1 MSLLLLEKGFILEE
15 NYMNK
20 KLSGFVLLGL
30 LGGAL
35 AACSGGSA
43 DSTSASLND
52 KSVVALAAKSQPHAL
67 ATRHIHAASQQANG
81 AAALSALPANQTM
94 SLSILLALGDEAGL
108 DAALA
113 DIYNPQSAN
122 YRHYLSGAEFTARFG
137 PSQANHDALVAYLQA
152 NNLAV
157 TSTAANRLVI
167 NVTGKVSD
175 VEKVFHV
182 KMGTYQHP
190 TEARTYFGPDR
201 EPTLDVATPV
211 WRVAGLD
218 NFATPRPLVSQKL
231 AQAKPL
237 AGTGPGGYY
246 TGTDIRNAYL
256 PGTSLNGAGQSVAL
270 FQFGGYYTGDLQ
282 TYFNNTGFNNT
293 VPVNNILL
301 DGYSMCSAAC
311 DDTEQVLDV
320 AQAVTVAPGLSQ
332 VRVYI
337 GGSDVD
343 IFNAMATDNI
353 SKTISI
359 SWTWGPADPGSDDP
373 ILKQLAAQGQTVF
386 AASGDGGA
394 FTSSSS
400 YPADDVNVTAVG
412 GTDLTTASA
421 GGAWSSETAWSDS
434 GGGYINSQ
442 PIPSWQVA
450 AINSTNHG
458 STTLRNVPDVS
469 AEANFDNYACG
480 NGSCGGGWG
489 GTSFAS
495 PRWAAFVALV
505 NQQAAAAGKPPV
517 GFLNATIYSIGAGA
531 NYHNV
536 LHDITSGSNGSF
548 SANAAYDLVT
558 GWGSPNGQA
567 FLNTLSGTG
576 ITSGATYVLVNP
588 NSNKALDVYSAS
600 TADGA
605 IIDIW
610 DINGTVAQKW
620 TVNRNSDGSYTLV
633 NPNSNKALDVYHSGN
648 TDGSV
653 VDIWDQNGTG
663 AQKWTINSNSDGTY
677 TLVNPE
683 SNKALDVY
691 SASTSDGGKIDI
703 WDINGTVAQKWNF
716 VPTN

>member
-1 MSLLLLEKGFILEE
+1 
-15 NYMNK
+15 MNN
-20 KLSGFVLLGL
+20 KLSGIVLLGL
-30 LGGAL
+30 LGGLL
-35 AACSGGSA
+35 ASCGGGGA
-43 DSTSASLND
+43 DSTATNEKLD
-52 KSVVALAAKSQPHAL
+52 IRPIIQAQTHKL
-67 ATRHIHAASQQANG
+67 ATRHIHAAAQQTSG
-81 AAALSALPANQTM
+81 TVALSALSANQTM
-94 SLSILLALGDEAGL
+94 SLSILLALSDNAGL
-108 DAALA
+108 EATLA

-122 YRHYLSGAEFTARFG
+122 YRHFLSSAEFTARFG
-137 PSQANHDALVAYLQA
+137 PTQAEHDALVSYLQA
-152 NNLAV
+152 HNLTV
-157 TSTAANRLVI
+157 TQTAANRLVI
-167 NVTGKVSD
+167 NVSGKVSD

-182 KMGTYQHP
+182 KMGNYQHP

-201 EPTLDVATPV
+201 EPTLDIATPV

-218 NFATPRPLVSQKL
+218 NFSKPRPLVSQRIA
-231 AQAKPL
+231 AQTKPQ

-246 TGTDIRNAYL
+246 TGTDMRNAYFG
-256 PGTSLNGAGQSVAL
+256 GTTLTGAGQSVAL
-270 FQFGGYYTGDLQ
+270 LQFGPYWTGDLNQ
-282 TYFNNTGFNNT
+282 YFTNIGVKNN

-301 DGYSMCSAAC
+301 DGSSMCSAAC
-311 DDTEQVLDV
+311 DDTEQVLDI
-320 AQAVTVAPGLSQ
+320 AQAIGVAPGLSQ

-343 IFNAMATDNI
+343 IFNRMATDNI

-373 ILKQLAAQGQTVF
+373 IFKQFAAQGQTVF
-386 AASGDGGA
+386 AASGDSGA
-394 FTSSSS
+394 FTTSSS

-412 GTDLTTASA
+412 GTDLTTAGA

-434 GGGYINSQ
+434 GGGFVASQ
-442 PIPSWQVA
+442 PIPSWQKA
-450 AINSTNHG
+450 AINSSNHG

-495 PRWAAFVALV
+495 PRWAAFIALV

-517 GFLNATIYSIGAGA
+517 GFLNPTIYSIGAGA
-531 NYHNV
+531 NYHSV
-536 LHDITSGSNGSF
+536 LHDVTSGSNGSF
-548 SANAAYDLVT
+548 SATSAYDLVT
-558 GWGSPNGQA
+558 GWGSPNGQT
-567 FLNTLSGTG
+567 FINTLSGSG

-605 IIDIW
+605 ALDIW

-620 TVNRNSDGSYTLV
+620 TVTSNGDGTYSLV
-633 NPNSNKALDVYHSGN
+633 NPNSNKALEVYHSA
-648 TDGSV
+648 TADGSV
-653 VDIWDQNGTG
+653 VDIWDKNGTG

-691 SASTSDGGKIDI
+691 SASTADGGKIDI
-703 WDINGTVAQKWNF
+703 WDINGTVAQKWKF
-716 VPTN
+716 VLTN

>member
-1 MSLLLLEKGFILEE
+1 
-15 NYMNK
+15 MNN
-20 KLSGFVLLGL
+20 KLSGVVLLGL
-30 LGGAL
+30 MGSLL
-35 AACSGGSA
+35 ASCGGSGSGDTTA
-43 DSTSASLND
+43 ASD
-52 KSVVALAAKSQPHAL
+52 KHTVSAKSQTHAL
-67 ATRHIHAASQQANG
+67 ATRHIHAAAAQSRG
-81 AAALSALPANQTM
+81 AAALSALPAGQTM
-94 SLSILLALGDEAGL
+94 SLSILLALPDNAGL
-108 DAALA
+108 EATLA
-113 DIYNPQSAN
+113 DIYNPQSPN
-122 YRHYLSGAEFTARFG
+122 YRHYLSTEEFTARFA
-137 PSQANHDALVAYLQA
+137 PTQASHDALVAYLQA
-152 NNLAV
+152 HNLTV
-157 TSTAANRLVI
+157 TQTAANRMVI
-167 NVTGKVSD
+167 NVSGKVSD

-182 KMGTYQHP
+182 KMGNYQHP

-201 EPTLDVATPV
+201 EPTLDAATPV

-218 NFATPRPLVSQKL
+218 NFAKPRPLASQSL
-231 AQAKPL
+231 AALPKPL

-256 PGTSLNGAGQSVAL
+256 PGTTLTGAGQSVAL

-282 TYFNNTGFNNT
+282 TYFTNTGFKNT

-301 DGYSMCSAAC
+301 DGYTMCSSAC
-311 DDTEQVLDV
+311 DDTEQVLDI
-320 AQAVTVAPGLSQ
+320 AQAVNVAPGLSQ

-343 IFNAMATDNI
+343 IFNRMATDNI

-386 AASGDGGA
+386 AASGDSGA
-394 FTSSSS
+394 FTTSSS

-434 GGGYINSQ
+434 GGGFVASQ
-442 PIPSWQVA
+442 PIPSWQTA

-495 PRWAAFVALV
+495 PRWAAMVALV
-505 NQQAAAAGKPPV
+505 NQQAVAAGKPTV
-517 GFLNATIYSIGAGA
+517 GFLNPTIYSIGAGS

-548 SANAAYDLVT
+548 SANASYDLVT
-558 GWGSPNGQA
+558 GWGSPNGLA

-605 IIDIW
+605 ALDIW

-620 TVNRNSDGSYTLV
+620 KVTANGDGTYTLV
-633 NPNSNKALDVYHSGN
+633 NPNANKALDVYHSST
-648 TDGSV
+648 TDGAA
-653 VDIWDQNGTG
+653 VDIWDVNGTG
-663 AQKWTINSNSDGTY
+663 AQKWQINSNSDGTY

-691 SASTSDGGKIDI
+691 SASTADGGKIDI
-703 WDINGTVAQKWNF
+703 WDINGTVAQKWKF
-716 VPTN
+716 VLTN

>member
-1 MSLLLLEKGFILEE
+1 MRKT
-15 NYMNK
+15 
-20 KLSGFVLLGL
+20 LSGVVLSGLMGGL
-30 LGGAL
+30 LASCG
-35 AACSGGSA
+35 GGSA
-43 DSTSASLND
+43 DSTTASE
-52 KSVVALAAKSQPHAL
+52 KQAVQPVQRVQSHKL
-67 ATRHIHAASQQANG
+67 ATRHIHAASQQAG
-81 AAALSALPANQTM
+81 GTAALSALPAGQTM
-94 SLSILLALGDEAGL
+94 SLSILLALSDEAGL
-108 DAALA
+108 DATLA
-113 DIYNPQSAN
+113 DIYNPDSPN
-122 YRHYLSGAEFTARFG
+122 YRHFLSGAEFTARFG
-137 PSQANHDALVAYLQA
+137 PTQADHDALVAYLQSH
-152 NNLAV
+152 NLTV
-157 TSTAANRLVI
+157 TGTAANRMVI
-167 NVTGKVSD
+167 NVSGKVSD
-175 VEKVFHV
+175 VEKVFNV
-182 KMGTYQHP
+182 KMGLYQHP

-201 EPTLDVATPV
+201 EPTLNVATPV

-218 NFATPRPLVSQKL
+218 NFSKPHPLSAQSL
-231 AQAKPL
+231 AVQAKPE

-246 TGTDIRNAYL
+246 TGTDMRNAYL
-256 PGTSLNGAGQSVAL
+256 PGTTLTGAGQSVAL
-270 FQFGGYYTGDLQ
+270 LQFGPYYTGDLQ
-282 TYFNNTGFNNT
+282 SYFTNTGFKNT

-301 DGYSMCSAAC
+301 DGDTMCSSAC
-311 DDTEQVLDV
+311 DDTEQVLDI
-320 AQAVTVAPGLSQ
+320 AQAVGVAPGLSQ

-343 IFNAMATDNI
+343 IFNRMATDNI

-373 ILKQLAAQGQTVF
+373 IFKQFAAQGQTVF
-386 AASGDGGA
+386 AASGDSGA

-412 GTDLTTASA
+412 GTDMTTASA
-421 GGAWSSETAWSDS
+421 GGAWASETAWSDS
-434 GGGYINSQ
+434 GGGYVGSQ

-450 AINSTNHG
+450 AINGTNHG

-505 NQQAAAAGKPPV
+505 NQQAVAAGKPTV
-517 GFLNATIYSIGAGA
+517 GFLNPTIYSIGLGS

-548 SANAAYDLVT
+548 SATGNYDLVT
-558 GWGSPNGQA
+558 GWGSPNGQT
-567 FLNTLSGTG
+567 FLNTLSGASTG

-605 IIDIW
+605 TLDIW

-620 TVNRNSDGSYTLV
+620 KVTSNGDGTYTLV
-633 NPNSNKALDVYHSGN
+633 NPNANKALDVYHSAT
-648 TDGSV
+648 TDGST
-653 VDIWDQNGTG
+653 VDIWDVNGTG
-663 AQKWTINSNSDGTY
+663 AQKWQINANSDGTY

-691 SASTSDGGKIDI
+691 SASTADGGKIDI
-703 WDINGTVAQKWNF
+703 WDINGTVAQKWKF
-716 VPTN
+716 VLTN